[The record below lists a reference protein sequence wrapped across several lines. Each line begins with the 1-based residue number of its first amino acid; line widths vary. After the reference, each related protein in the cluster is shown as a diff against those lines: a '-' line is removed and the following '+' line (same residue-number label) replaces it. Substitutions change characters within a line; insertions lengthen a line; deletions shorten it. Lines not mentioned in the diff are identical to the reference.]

1 MIVRILGE
9 GQLEIADSAADELGS
24 LDAALDKAV
33 SEEDEQEFRRALTDL
48 VDRVR
53 SLGTPLPADALGPS
67 DLIVPRAGA
76 NLDEVRSLLTEDGY
90 IPG

>member
-1 MIVRILGE
+1 MIVRIMGE
-9 GQLEIADSAADELGS
+9 GQLQVAESAADELNA
-24 LDAALDKAV
+24 LDATLEKAV
-33 SEEDEQEFRRALTDL
+33 TAGDEQEFRRALTDL

>member
-9 GQLEIADSAADELGS
+9 GQLEIEDSAADELGS

>member
-1 MIVRILGE
+1 MIVRIMGE
-9 GQLEIADSAADELGS
+9 GQLQVAESAADELNA
-24 LDAALDKAV
+24 LDATLEKAV
-33 SEEDEQEFRRALTDL
+33 TAGDEQEFRRALTAL

-53 SLGTPLPADALGPS
+53 ALGTPLPADALGPS

-76 NLDEVRSLLTEDGY
+76 NLAEVRSLLTEDAD

>member
-9 GQLEIADSAADELGS
+9 GQLQVEQSAADELNA

-33 SEEDEQEFRRALTDL
+33 TDGNEQEFRLALTAL
-48 VDRVR
+48 LDRVR
-53 SLGTPLPADALGPS
+53 ALGTPLATEVLEPS
-67 DLIVPRAGA
+67 DLIVPPADARLA
-76 NLDEVRSLLTEDGY
+76 EVRSLLTEDGY